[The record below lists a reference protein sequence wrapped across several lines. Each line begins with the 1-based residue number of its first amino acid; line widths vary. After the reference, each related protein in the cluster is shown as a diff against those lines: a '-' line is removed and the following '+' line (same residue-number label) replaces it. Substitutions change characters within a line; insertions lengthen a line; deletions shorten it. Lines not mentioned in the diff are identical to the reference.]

1 VRRARLDDVRAAMWT
16 FRSVLRCRRQI
27 GSRQLSEI
35 ALPESE
41 GVSGS
46 SGNVVAALLRRRRDE
61 CLANALILQA
71 WRADHGDLVDV
82 VIGVRGPGSG
92 FTAHAWL
99 ADSAE
104 EATGGH
110 LPIHR
115 LAPNGN
121 RSRSH

>member
-1 VRRARLDDVRAAMWT
+1 
-16 FRSVLRCRRQI
+16 
-27 GSRQLSEI
+27 
-35 ALPESE
+35 
-41 GVSGS
+41 
-46 SGNVVAALLRRRRDE
+46 
-61 CLANALILQA
+61 
-71 WRADHGDLVDV
+71 V

-104 EATGGH
+104 EVSAGH

-121 RSRSH
+121 RGR